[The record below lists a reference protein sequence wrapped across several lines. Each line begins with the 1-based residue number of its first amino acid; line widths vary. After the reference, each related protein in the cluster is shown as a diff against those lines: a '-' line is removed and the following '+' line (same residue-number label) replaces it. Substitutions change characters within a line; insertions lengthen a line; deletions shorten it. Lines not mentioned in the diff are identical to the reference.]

1 MLAWEVLH
9 TLPCTISHEHPWEA
23 TPDLSFH
30 RDPEETEK
38 EEQADAEKAVTK
50 EEFPGEWTAPGP
62 EFTATQPEVSG
73 GLRHAGSSVP
83 VQQFPTE
90 DWGSQ
95 PLLRTGLQL
104 PLLGPL
110 NGWEQPLRDPKLLR
124 PQTLKQKWK

>member
-1 MLAWEVLH
+1 M
-9 TLPCTISHEHPWEA
+9 TS
-23 TPDLSFH
+23 LSFH

-50 EEFPGEWTAPGP
+50 EGFPGEWTAPGP

-83 VQQFPTE
+83 VQQFPTG

-124 PQTLKQKWK
+124 PQTISRNGNKVDGKQTVPPPKSKGEMGPSGH